1 MAEAV
6 RGVVRVVVAV
16 IMGVRGRVGGV
27 VGEGGRLQVVEG
39 QTVVQAG
46 RKAVHAGGAAGGGGG
61 GGDGSHAGLA
71 PRRTCRRGRPAR
83 GPTRPGSLA
92 AAPPWPRRPSHGFR
106 RGKFGSGGAQGVS
119 RGKSGQSCSIRHNH
133 RRRSILPRRRPPRR
147 RRRALVHPLPLQIFQ
162 KSPPKSLVV
171 RRAYWRSSRSPGEVR
186 GLGQAS
192 ARLPLLR
199 QATSASPDA
208 PAVSSL
214 APTPANLSSAW
225 RAPFFYPRKWQAGAH
240 GSYLEQSVF
249 WYDRGY
255 CQ

>member
-1 MAEAV
+1 MQARCEA
-6 RGVVRVVVAV
+6 
-16 IMGVRGRVGGV
+16 
-27 VGEGGRLQVVEG
+27 L
-39 QTVVQAG
+39 
-46 RKAVHAGGAAGGGGG
+46 HAGDAAGGDGGGGG
-61 GGDGSHAGLA
+61 GGGSHAGLA

-92 AAPPWPRRPSHGFR
+92 AAPPRPQRPSHGFQ

-199 QATSASPDA
+199 QAASASPGCSRRQQPGA
-208 PAVSSL
+208 QHLPIFPQLGAVRFFILVNGRRAHTGLTWNNRYSGMTAGIASS
-214 APTPANLSSAW
+214 
-225 RAPFFYPRKWQAGAH
+225 
-240 GSYLEQSVF
+240 
-249 WYDRGY
+249 
-255 CQ
+255 